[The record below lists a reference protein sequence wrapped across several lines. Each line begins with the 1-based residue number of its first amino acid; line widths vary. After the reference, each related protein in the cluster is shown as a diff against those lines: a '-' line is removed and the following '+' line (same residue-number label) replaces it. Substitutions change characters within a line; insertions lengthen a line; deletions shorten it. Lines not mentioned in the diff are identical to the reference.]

1 MLIRQGLNRL
11 KSIQTLSQASLHSQ
25 TGRQGSQDSKDETN
39 GSYTFRLAS
48 LLPVSGAALLS
59 YALWHEKT
67 KNNLLAKS
75 ESLVESR
82 QIDVITSAG
91 TRNDML
97 PTYDSATVSQHADP
111 SQGRIWVTFKE
122 GVYDITDFIA
132 QHPGGEQL
140 LLAGGSSI
148 EPFWHLYA
156 IHKNNREVYTL
167 LEKYRIGNLDPSDVD
182 TDEGGE
188 DPFSTDPKRHPV
200 LKPLSSK
207 PFNAEPP
214 LQILADSYI
223 TPNDIFYVRNHLPV
237 PVIEEGSYELDIEG
251 IGEGD
256 ITLNL
261 KDLKT
266 KYPKHT
272 IRAAIQC
279 GGNRRTEMNERKP
292 LRGLPWK
299 GAAIGNAE
307 WSGVRL
313 SDVLASYGF
322 LNDDKTLDK
331 YRDYHVQFEGYDVG
345 ADGNAFGASIPLSR
359 ALDPNRDVLL
369 AYEMNGEELPRDHG
383 YPLRVVAP
391 GTVGVRNVKWL
402 ARIIISPTES
412 DSHFQKKDYKSFNP
426 SVNWDNVNWEKSS
439 AIMDMPVTS
448 AICRP
453 SKGEK
458 ISLNKG
464 QSSFKARGYA
474 WSGGGSEVIR
484 MDMSVDGGASW
495 FQGRIVAKDEK
506 ARENRHYSW
515 VIWEADIPVAKGQRE
530 VEIIGK
536 AVDSNLNVQPEGFE
550 NIWNLRG
557 MASSAYP
564 RVKVQVEQIEC

>member
-48 LLPVSGAALLS
+48 LLP
-59 YALWHEKT
+59 
-67 KNNLLAKS
+67 
-75 ESLVESR
+75 SR

-122 GVYDITDFIA
+122 G
-132 QHPGGEQL
+132 GG
-140 LLAGGSSI
+140 I
-148 EPFWHLYA
+148 HA
-156 IHKNNREVYTL
+156 IRKVPHR
-167 LEKYRIGNLDPSDVD
+167 NLDPSDVD

-188 DPFSTDPKRHPV
+188 DPFSTDPKRHP
-200 LKPLSSK
+200 

-391 GTVGVRNVKWL
+391 GT
-402 ARIIISPTES
+402 
-412 DSHFQKKDYKSFNP
+412 DYKSFNP

-536 AVDSNLNVQPEGFE
+536 AVDSNLNVQPEVLKTFGISE
-550 NIWNLRG
+550 EWPLVRIPG
-557 MASSAYP
+557 
-564 RVKVQVEQIEC
+564 